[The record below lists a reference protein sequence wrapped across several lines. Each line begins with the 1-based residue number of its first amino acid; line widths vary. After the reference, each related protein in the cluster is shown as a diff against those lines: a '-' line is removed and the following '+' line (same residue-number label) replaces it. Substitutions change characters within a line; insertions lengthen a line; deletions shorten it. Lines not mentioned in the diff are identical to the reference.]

1 MNDVMPIALIVIGV
15 LAAIVAALIAFSKKQ
30 ARAKMAVM
38 RDAYQA
44 VLAENNLS
52 TDQSDEFSHRIIGM
66 DTRKQVFVAIQHN
79 GNETPYNV
87 IPLAD
92 VTDCKLRKSGL
103 SISTTRKNGSSTTE
117 DHTDGIA
124 LAFFLRNGTSVDVP
138 VYSEKL
144 DGLTE
149 RIFLHRTAEKWQQLV
164 KIAIG
169 KTG

>member
-1 MNDVMPIALIVIGV
+1 MPIALIVVGA
-15 LAAIVAALIAFSKKQ
+15 LAAIVAILIAISKKE

-38 RDAYQA
+38 RDAYKA
-44 VLAENNLS
+44 VLAQNNLAP
-52 TDQSDEFSHRIIGM
+52 DQVDEFSHRIIGM
-66 DTRKQVFVAIQHN
+66 DTQRKVFVAIQHD
-79 GNETPYNV
+79 GTETPYNV

-92 VTDCKLRKSGL
+92 VADCKLQKSGL
-103 SISTTRKNGSSTTE
+103 IIQTTRKNGTNVTE

-124 LAFFLRNGTSVDVP
+124 LSFMLRNGTSVDIP

-149 RIFLHRTAEKWQQLV
+149 RIFLHRTAEKWQKLV
-164 KIAIG
+164 RIAIG